1 MKKSGVVE
9 VQKKHPKIRKDDKVI
24 VLAGKERG
32 KIGTVLKVDPEKER
46 VIIEKINMVKKH
58 AKASTQTA
66 QGGIIEKEAPL
77 NISDVMI
84 VCNKCAEPT
93 RIGKRILEDGSKI
106 RVCKKC
112 GEPMDD

>member
-1 MKKSGVVE
+1 M
-9 VQKKHPKIRKDDKVI
+9 QKKHPKIRKDDKVI

-46 VIIEKINMVKKH
+46 VIIEKVNMVKKH

-112 GEPMDD
+112 GETMDD

>member
-1 MKKSGVVE
+1 MH
-9 VQKKHPKIRKDDKVI
+9 KKHPKIRKDDKVI

-58 AKASTQTA
+58 AKASSQTA

-112 GEPMDD
+112 GEPMDE

>member
-1 MKKSGVVE
+1 MESGVIDVP
-9 VQKKHPKIRKDDKVI
+9 KKHPKIRKDDKII
-24 VLAGKERG
+24 VLTGKEKG

-46 VIIEKINMVKKH
+46 VIIEKVNMVKKH
-58 AKASTQTA
+58 AKASAQTA

-93 RIGKRILEDGSKI
+93 RIGKRVLDDGSKI

-112 GEPMDD
+112 GEPMDE

>member
-32 KIGTVLKVDPEKER
+32 KIGTVLKVDPEKES

-93 RIGKRILEDGSKI
+93 RIGKRVLEDGSKI

-112 GEPMDD
+112 GEPMDE